1 MHELFVIR
9 RSSSSPTARASDL
22 AHTDDSSLIALDACP
37 VLASRA
43 PPRDAAL
50 PLSAV
55 GAPDA
60 RANLTPA
67 CPATMHT
74 QEIIPVVLAPSLPNA
89 PNLAGFLLRSGLAG
103 APSFF
108 ASFSNEAK
116 PKEKTRRSSSSSTE
130 RPSSRVPTLAPP
142 GGRARRPFR
151 PPKAPGGALYARYCA
166 PVRSVLSLHVL
177 APECKEHMVTFHRW
191 MNDEHVNSGGGEK
204 GSLAKHVEYVRGV
217 VDDPHMLPL
226 IMSWDGARMGY
237 VELVWIK
244 ENHVAPYAPLARRT
258 MTAGCTSS
266 SARTGSAGR
275 RPSLSLNLTDQHE
288 RLLRTAQ
295 AWFRS
300 NTHYIFHAEVRTARV
315 VGEPKRANAAI
326 VRTSVDAGMHLETS
340 FYFSYKQSMT
350 TMNLRECLFKEDVF
364 H

>member
-1 MHELFVIR
+1 MVVVVVVVVYGTIDRRPLVLALTE

-43 PPRDAAL
+43 PPRDAA
-50 PLSAV
+50 LSAV

-89 PNLAGFLLRSGLAG
+89 PNLAGLLLRSGLAG

-116 PKEKTRRSSSSSTE
+116 RKDASLELFLDRAT
-130 RPSSRVPTLAPP
+130 SSRVPTLAPP

-177 APECKEHMVTFHRW
+177 APECKEHMATFHRW

-226 IMSWDGARMGY
+226 IMSWDGARG
-237 VELVWIK
+237 W
-244 ENHVAPYAPLARRT
+244 A
-258 MTAGCTSS
+258 TSS
-266 SARTGSAGR
+266 SCG
-275 RPSLSLNLTDQHE
+275 
-288 RLLRTAQ
+288 
-295 AWFRS
+295 
-300 NTHYIFHAEVRTARV
+300 
-315 VGEPKRANAAI
+315 
-326 VRTSVDAGMHLETS
+326 
-340 FYFSYKQSMT
+340 
-350 TMNLRECLFKEDVF
+350 
-364 H
+364 